1 MHIPLA
7 GPCVLCRSGA
17 SCVTGPLRSHKRLII
32 GHSSRAGPL
41 GAFEL
46 PVHGIEPYTSLPWH
60 PLPWQSSKGYVFG
73 TTETC
78 DVHSRTPDGSTGQP
92 ELSGP

>member
-1 MHIPLA
+1 M
-7 GPCVLCRSGA
+7 SN
-17 SCVTGPLRSHKRLII
+17 
-32 GHSSRAGPL
+32 HSSRAGPL

-78 DVHSRTPDGSTGQP
+78 DVHSKTPDGRTGQP
-92 ELSGP
+92 ELSGPAAAAVCSQVTSMKKAAQRPSA